1 MVKEKDTN
9 RDTLCDIGFL
19 MSKRF
24 NKQERTD
31 LFAMYPEIDLQIN
44 NRKLFQ
50 RKSFCFK
57 SLNLLPLFVS
67 FQIPKDLTKNKI
79 RLELKN
85 VEGTTIP
92 SLPLLVNSHSHPIT
106 VTNHP
111 LLQKKEY
118 SQILNLLPLESLSRE
133 PSFNIYL
140 LAVFDPVDFFDLDPN
155 QFPNQRFSY
164 KNSFSFSN
172 SFSKKIQSP
181 LKTQRLPFIK
191 NRIKNK
197 IIKIISEKSHWGY
210 GANLCFSKYYF
221 SLEKGEL
228 IENRPDNASLFLT
241 DLDIRSYKIEE
252 TKPKFHLNQFIRYG
266 EELTKGFGFPESGQV
281 IQVEK
286 NKLILRRA
294 LPILCSKEAILRVTE
309 GNLIKRG
316 QPLLTFSYE
325 KVESGDII
333 QGIPKIEQIFEARQT
348 KEGLILPSSLPQK
361 LSSYFARYE
370 KMRHVF
376 QEKATR
382 RGIIQFGQLLVR
394 DIQRVYLSQGVT
406 IAEKHLEVV
415 ARQMISKV
423 RIVFG
428 GDLFVQGELIDRFI
442 VEKSNFQIKQQFTVF
457 YCNTVRVKSLLKK
470 KKRERKKKTLFRY
483 FFRDF
488 YSHTVRVKRFKKKKK
503 KKRERKNAT
512 LFNNST
518 YSLIRYQPIILGITR
533 ASLEAESFI
542 SAASFQESTR
552 VLTNAAILGQTDFLC
567 GLKER
572 VILGDLIPIGTG
584 ALHLYREK
592 IFHF

>member
-9 RDTLCDIGFL
+9 RETLCDIGFL

-44 NRKLFQ
+44 NRKLFR
-50 RKSFCFK
+50 RKTFCFK

-67 FQIPKDLTKNKI
+67 FRIPKDLIQNRI

-106 VTNHP
+106 VTNNP
-111 LLQKKEY
+111 FLQKKEY
-118 SQILNLLPLESLSRE
+118 SQIINLLPLESLSRE

-140 LAVFDPVDFFDLDPN
+140 LTVFDPVNFFNLDPTE
-155 QFPNQRFSY
+155 FSNQRFSY
-164 KNSFSFSN
+164 KKKISESPLKELT
-172 SFSKKIQSP
+172 FSKFIQSP
-181 LKTQRLPFIK
+181 LKTQRLPFLK
-191 NRIKNK
+191 NRIKNR

-210 GANLCFSKYYF
+210 GTNLFFSKYSF
-221 SLEKGEL
+221 SLQKGEL
-228 IENRPDNASLFLT
+228 IESRPNHASLFLT

-294 LPILCSKEAILRVTE
+294 LSILCSNDAILRVTD
-309 GNLIKRG
+309 GNFIKRG

-361 LSSYFARYE
+361 LSSYFEPYE
-370 KMRHVF
+370 KMKQVF

-382 RGIIQFGQLLVR
+382 KGIIKFGQLLVR

-406 IAEKHLEVV
+406 IADKHLEVV

-428 GDLFVQGELIDRFI
+428 GNRFVRGELIDISI
-442 VEKSNFQIKQQFTVF
+442 VEFINAKIKKRFTFLYYFKGKV
-457 YCNTVRVKSLLKK
+457 TVNLLKK
-470 KKRERKKKTLFRY
+470 NKKRKTKKT
-483 FFRDF
+483 
-488 YSHTVRVKRFKKKKK
+488 
-503 KKRERKNAT
+503 KN
-512 LFNNST
+512 
-518 YSLIRYQPIILGITR
+518 
-533 ASLEAESFI
+533 
-542 SAASFQESTR
+542 
-552 VLTNAAILGQTDFLC
+552 
-567 GLKER
+567 
-572 VILGDLIPIGTG
+572 
-584 ALHLYREK
+584 
-592 IFHF
+592 